1 MGNITKDQKMV
12 NKLIRI
18 TVDSLRANYS
28 NVPTASLLNNAIALA
43 TSNITDSTGTL
54 ERIVE
59 ELEKRLNENGSL
71 EITSDEIESIDPDAL
86 TASKVLSSLVK
97 LVTKGKDHRK
107 DSDKK
112 LSELTGGL
120 KRSDIKRV

>member
-1 MGNITKDQKMV
+1 MV

-120 KRSDIKRV
+120 KRSDIKRVYLYK